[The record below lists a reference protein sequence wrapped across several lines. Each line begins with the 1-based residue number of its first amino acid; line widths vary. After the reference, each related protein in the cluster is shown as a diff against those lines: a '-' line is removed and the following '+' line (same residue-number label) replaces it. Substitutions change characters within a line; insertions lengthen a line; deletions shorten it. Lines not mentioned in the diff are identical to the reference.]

1 MTTMT
6 NETSNSRTARLAG
19 VLATSALAFGLIA
32 AGASAAVPQ
41 GPSGNAFYN
50 APDKL
55 VRKAP
60 HGKALRAQA
69 APQQFQDTY
78 GGATVKRILYKST
91 NGKNRPV
98 EVSGLLMVPEGPA
111 PEGGWPLITWAHGTT
126 GLADECAPSR
136 DTADE
141 LGGGYIAYANAT
153 INNWLE
159 DGYAVVAT
167 DYQGLGTPGL
177 HEYLIGNPQGK
188 SVLDAVLAAR
198 QINPAIGTRYAI
210 TGHSQ
215 GAFASLWATRLARA
229 GYLKGRT
236 LVGTVAYAP
245 ASQVSRQAH
254 LINNYTTPN
263 GISGLAIQ
271 IIKGASTQ
279 MNRTKNIT
287 KVLNPRVL
295 SKTDAGLSSG
305 GRSIWQRVDTECSG
319 AIGTAAGAAAP
330 NGIAA
335 ADILGSF
342 DNDTNADGVFD
353 NPIARE
359 LDRVL
364 KANEPLFSNVQTP
377 VYVPHGSDDTTV
389 QPFFTND
396 QPQSVN
402 FFADGLVYILNNG
415 RGNADV
421 TYESFSGLDHTSIIT
436 DSDPTVAVDTKL
448 NAWFFPTG
456 P

>member
-1 MTTMT
+1 M
-6 NETSNSRTARLAG
+6 
-19 VLATSALAFGLIA
+19 V
-32 AGASAAVPQ
+32 
-41 GPSGNAFYN
+41 PSGT
-50 APDKL
+50 AP
-55 VRKAP
+55 A
-60 HGKALRAQA
+60 
-69 APQQFQDTY
+69 
-78 GGATVKRILYKST
+78 
-91 NGKNRPV
+91 
-98 EVSGLLMVPEGPA
+98 
-111 PEGGWPLITWAHGTT
+111 GGWPLITWAHGTT
-126 GLADECAPSR
+126 GLADNCAPSR
-136 DTADE
+136 DTAEE

-177 HEYLIGNPQGK
+177 HEYLIGTSEGK

-198 QINPAIGTRYAI
+198 QVNSSIGRRYAI
-210 TGHSQ
+210 AGHSQ
-215 GAFASLWATRLARA
+215 GGHAALWATKLARG
-229 GYLKGRT
+229 GYIKKNT
-236 LVGTVAYAP
+236 MVGTVAYAP

-279 MNRTKNIT
+279 MNRTKNIA
-287 KVLNPRVL
+287 KILNPRVL
-295 SKTDAGLSSG
+295 SKTDAGLAAG

-319 AIGTAAGAAAP
+319 AIGNAAGAPAP

-342 DNDTNADGVFD
+342 DNDANADGVFD
-353 NPIARE
+353 NLIARD

-364 KANEPLFSNVQTP
+364 KANDPLFSNVRTP

-402 FFADGLVYILNNG
+402 FFAAGLVWLLNNG
-415 RGNADV
+415 RNNADV
-421 TYESFSGLDHTSIIT
+421 TYQSFSGLDHTSIVT
-436 DSDPTVAVDTKL
+436 DSAPTLAVDAKL
-448 NAWFFPTG
+448 AEWF
-456 P
+456 

>member
-1 MTTMT
+1 MG
-6 NETSNSRTARLAG
+6 NETSKGRTARLAG
-19 VLATSALAFGLIA
+19 VLAASALAFGLIA

-98 EVSGLLMVPEGPA
+98 EVSGLLMVPEGPT
-111 PEGGWPLITWAHGTT
+111 PEDGWPLITWAHGTT

-136 DTADE
+136 DTAEE

-177 HEYLIGNPQGK
+177 HEYLIGTSEGK

-198 QINPAIGTRYAI
+198 QINTAIGNRYAI
-210 TGHSQ
+210 AGHSQ
-215 GAFASLWATRLARA
+215 GGHAALWATKLARG
-229 GYLKGRT
+229 GYLKNNT
-236 LVGTVAYAP
+236 MVGTVAYAP

-279 MNRTKNIT
+279 MNRTKNVT
-287 KVLNPRVL
+287 KILNSRVL

-305 GRSIWQRVDTECSG
+305 GKSIWVRVDTECSG
-319 AIGTAAGAAAP
+319 PIGAAAGADAP

-342 DNDTNADGVFD
+342 DNDANGDGVFE

-364 KANEPLFSNVQTP
+364 KANDPLFSNVTTP
-377 VYVPHGSDDTTV
+377 VYVPHGNADTTV
-389 QPFFTND
+389 QPMFTND

-402 FFADGLVYILNNG
+402 FFAAGLVWLLNNG

-421 TYESFSGLDHTSIIT
+421 TYESFNNLDHTSIIT
-436 DSDPTVAVDTKL
+436 DAGPTAAVDAKL
-448 NAWFFPTG
+448 ADWFFPTG

>member
-215 GAFASLWATRLARA
+215 GGFASLWATRLARG

-287 KVLNPRVL
+287 KILNPRVL

-305 GRSIWQRVDTECSG
+305 GKSIWQRVDTECSG
-319 AIGTAAGAAAP
+319 AIGTAAAAAAP

-342 DNDTNADGVFD
+342 DNDTNLDGVFD

-436 DSDPTVAVDTKL
+436 DSLPTLAVDEKL
-448 NAWFFPTG
+448 NDWFFPTG

>member
-6 NETSNSRTARLAG
+6 NETSKGRTARLAG

-78 GGATVKRILYKST
+78 GGVTVKRILYKST

-111 PEGGWPLITWAHGTT
+111 PEGGWPLITWQHGTT

-136 DTADE
+136 DTAEE

-177 HEYLIGNPQGK
+177 HEYLVGTSEGK
-188 SVLDAVLAAR
+188 SGLDAVLAAR
-198 QINPAIGTRYAI
+198 QINPAIGTKYAI
-210 TGHSQ
+210 AGHSQ
-215 GAFASLWATRLARA
+215 GGHAALWATRLARA

-245 ASQVSRQAH
+245 ASQLSEQAH
-254 LINNYTTPN
+254 LINEFTTN
-263 GISGLAIQ
+263 GGLAGLALQ

-279 MNRTKNIT
+279 MKKDIT
-287 KVLNPRVL
+287 KILNPRVL
-295 SKTDAGLSSG
+295 SRTDAGLSSG
-305 GRSIWQRVDTECSG
+305 GKSLWQRIDTECSG
-319 AIGTAAGAAAP
+319 EIGNAAEGAS
-330 NGIAA
+330 GIAA
-335 ADILGSF
+335 ADLLM
-342 DNDTNADGVFD
+342 DNDLSTNGVF
-353 NPIARE
+353 NNLIARD

-364 KANEPLFSNVQTP
+364 KANNPLFSNVLTP
-377 VYVPHGSDDTTV
+377 VYVPQGSADGTV
-389 QPFFTND
+389 FPFFTND
-396 QPQSVN
+396 QPRSVN
-402 FFADGLVYILNNG
+402 FLGDGLVYLLNNG

-421 TYESFSGLDHTSIIT
+421 TYESFPGLGHTTVIT
-436 DSDPTVAVDTKL
+436 DSVPTAAVDVKL
-448 NAWFFPTG
+448 ADWFFPTG

>member
-6 NETSNSRTARLAG
+6 NETSTNRTARLAG

-50 APDKL
+50 APDRV

-78 GGATVKRILYKST
+78 GGATVKKILYKST
-91 NGKNRPV
+91 DGRNRPV
-98 EVSGLLMVPEGPA
+98 EVSGLLMVPSGTA
-111 PEGGWPLITWAHGTT
+111 PPGGWPLITWLHGTT

-136 DTADE
+136 DTAEE

-167 DYQGLGTPGL
+167 DYQGLGPPGL
-177 HEYLIGNPQGK
+177 HEYLIGTSEGK
-188 SVLDAVLAAR
+188 SALDSVLAAR
-198 QINPAIGTRYAI
+198 QVNTAIGNKYAI
-210 TGHSQ
+210 AGHSQ
-215 GAFASLWATRLARA
+215 GGHAALWATKLARR
-229 GYLKGRT
+229 YLRNHT

-245 ASQVSRQAH
+245 ASQLSEQAH
-254 LINNYTTPN
+254 LINQFTTN
-263 GISGLAIQ
+263 GGLAGLALQ

-279 MNRTKNIT
+279 MSKDIT

-295 SKTDAGLSSG
+295 SRTDAGLSSG
-305 GRSIWQRVDTECSG
+305 GRSLWQRIDYECSG
-319 AIGTAAGAAAP
+319 EIGNAAGGP
-330 NGIAA
+330 SGIAA
-335 ADILGSF
+335 ADLLM
-342 DNDTNADGVFD
+342 DNDLGTGGVFN
-353 NPIARE
+353 NPIARD

-364 KANEPLFSNVQTP
+364 KANNPLFNNVPTP
-377 VYVPHGSDDTTV
+377 VYVPQGSADGTV
-389 QPFFTND
+389 FPFFTND
-396 QPQSVN
+396 HPASVN
-402 FFADGLVYILNNG
+402 VFGTGLVYLLNQG

-421 TYESFSGLDHTSIIT
+421 TYQSFPGLDHTSVIT
-436 DSDPTVAVDTKL
+436 DSVPTAAVDAKL
-448 NAWFFPTG
+448 AAWF
-456 P
+456 